1 MRTASEPIAVRRRAL
16 VALVEFLAI
25 SGLAITQP
33 LLTAF
38 GDAPEV
44 FVEANAEP
52 IHIIGFGI
60 LVATIVPLAL
70 TGLVIA
76 LGALFGRPTF
86 VAATGVLL
94 GCLFA
99 VLGAQAARQFTQVGW
114 LIVAT
119 AVVFAVGGLAA
130 RRNLA
135 WFATWLRFLAPA
147 PALFLAAFL
156 FVSPAS
162 GLLVASDSAAA
173 VPIEAARP
181 GPVVVVV
188 LDELPLT
195 TLLDTSGAIDATRF
209 PGFARLAAESTWF
222 RSTTSV
228 ASHTN
233 YAVPAILTGRYPAT
247 TDVAALASEH
257 PDNLF
262 RLLGGAFRLN
272 VEEVITRLCVGPRC
286 DPDHPDNVPTS
297 AGARDESTTTV
308 RAPLPSL
315 LSDAVSVL
323 RSQVTGGGARELEDA
338 LIDLDPIDIST
349 IASDP
354 GDTRDDPDRKYDRQP
369 ARFASW
375 LQRIDAD
382 ESAPQLS
389 FLHLLAPHRP
399 WRLDAQGNAYVSTE
413 SEPTGLGRY
422 AWLERPGAVITQRQ
436 RHLEMTRYVDSLVT
450 ALQRRLTQLGIWDSA
465 TVVVTADHG
474 IGLQAGAPLRYYD
487 DRVAAQVIGVPLFV
501 HAPTMVDGAIV
512 AMPAQ
517 TIDVVPTV
525 AAALGV
531 QIPWSVDGRD
541 LHHPPSNRT
550 RHVFEIQEP
559 ADSRG
564 NRDYRLI
571 AVDVSSHLED
581 QLSAAR
587 MWRAAEGGALGS
599 WMIGP
604 RAELLGRRASDF
616 EIDESAPTV
625 LTTSDKSVGGQS
637 ATNGSGATRAL
648 LVGELEGNVEPGT
661 TLVIAVEGVVVST
674 ATIDDD
680 DGRLVVSAFIP
691 PARLQRSG
699 LDIDY
704 YVDRGDHL
712 ATVTVA

>member
-1 MRTASEPIAVRRRAL
+1 MATARVPISVRRRTLIAL
-16 VALVEFLAI
+16 IEFFAVA
-25 SGLAITQP
+25 GLAITQP

-44 FVEANAEP
+44 FAEANAEP
-52 IHIIGFGI
+52 IHIVGFGV
-60 LVATIVPLAL
+60 LVATIVPLML
-70 TGLVIA
+70 TGLVFA

-86 VAATGVLL
+86 VAATAVLL
-94 GCLFA
+94 GCLFG
-99 VLGAQAARQFTQVGW
+99 VFGAQAARQFTREGW
-114 LIVAT
+114 WIVAA
-119 AVVFAVGGLAA
+119 AVAFACGGLAA
-130 RRNLA
+130 RRNLP

-147 PALFLAAFL
+147 SALFLAAFL
-156 FVSPAS
+156 FVSPTS
-162 GLLVASDSAAA
+162 GLVFASNSAAA

-195 TLLDTSGAIDATRF
+195 TLLGTDGTIDAARF

-233 YAVPAILTGRYPAT
+233 YAVPAILTGRYPPAT
-247 TDVAALASEH
+247 EVAALASEH

-262 RLLGGAFRLN
+262 RLLGGSFRLN
-272 VEEVITRLCVGPRC
+272 VEEVITRLCIGPRC
-286 DPDHPDNVPTS
+286 DPDHADNEPASGVV
-297 AGARDESTTTV
+297 RDEAAATN

-315 LSDAVSVL
+315 LGDAVSVL
-323 RSQVTGGGARELEDA
+323 RSQVTGGGARAVEDA
-338 LIDLDPIDIST
+338 LIDLDPIDVST
-349 IASDP
+349 IASDH
-354 GDTRDDPDRKYDRQP
+354 GDARDDPDRKYARQP

-382 ESAPQLS
+382 ESEPQLS

-399 WRLDAQGNAYVSTE
+399 WRLDAQGNAYISTE

-422 AWLERPGAVITQRQ
+422 DWLERPGAVVTQRQ

-450 ALQRRLTQLGIWDSA
+450 ALQRRLTELGIWDSA

-474 IGLQAGAPLRYYD
+474 IGLEAGAPLRYYD
-487 DRVAAQVIGVPLFV
+487 GRVAAQVIGVPLFV
-501 HAPTMVDGAIV
+501 HAPTMADGAIV
-512 AMPAQ
+512 DLPAQ

-531 QIPWSVDGRD
+531 QIPWRVDGRD
-541 LHHPPSNRT
+541 LHDPPSNRT
-550 RHVFEIQEP
+550 RHVFEVQEP

-571 AVDVSSHLED
+571 DVDVSSHLD
-581 QLSAAR
+581 DLFSAAR

-599 WMIGP
+599 WKLGP
-604 RAELLGRRASDF
+604 RADLLGRSTSDF
-616 EIDESAPTV
+616 DVDESAPAT
-625 LTTSDKSVGGQS
+625 LTTFDKSVGGES
-637 ATNGSGATRAL
+637 ATNESGETRAL
-648 LVGELEGNVEPGT
+648 LVGALEGDVEAGA

-674 ATIDDD
+674 ASIDVD

-704 YVDRGDHL
+704 YIVRGDRL
-712 ATVTVA
+712 ATVTV